1 MPNKIGRTTE
11 YEMSVVVM
19 RSAAA
24 KPGGYVT
31 LDELRIEIPHYIPL
45 TSGDLE
51 YSTTRPG
58 ERLWEQL
65 LRNIQS
71 HHKSPNNFICRGYLE
86 HIPGGGYA
94 ITEEGRKFLKDL
106 DSQ

>member
-1 MPNKIGRTTE
+1 MPSKVGRTTE
-11 YEMSVVVM
+11 YEMSVAVAK
-19 RSAAA
+19 SAAA

-31 LDELRIEIPHYIPL
+31 LDELRVEVPHYIPL
-45 TSGDLE
+45 TPGDLE

-58 ERLWEQL
+58 ECLWVQL

-71 HHKSPNNFICRGYLE
+71 HHKSPNNLICLGYLE

-94 ITEEGRKFLKDL
+94 ITDAGREFLESL
-106 DSQ
+106 DSE

>member
-1 MPNKIGRTTE
+1 VPSRIGRTNE
-11 YEMSVVVM
+11 YEISVVVM
-19 RSAAA
+19 RAAAA

-31 LDELRIEIPHYIPL
+31 LDELRTEIPHYIPL
-45 TSGDLE
+45 TPGDLE

-58 ERLWEQL
+58 ECLWEQL

-71 HHKSPNNFICRGYLE
+71 HHRNPNNFIRRGYLE

-94 ITEEGRKFLKDL
+94 ITDMGREFLKKL
-106 DSQ
+106 DSD

>member
-1 MPNKIGRTTE
+1 MPSKIGRTTE
-11 YEMSVVVM
+11 YEMSVTVM

-31 LDELRIEIPHYIPL
+31 LAELRDEIPHYIQL
-45 TSGDLE
+45 TPGDLE

-58 ERLWEQL
+58 ECLWEQL

-71 HHKSPNNFICRGYLE
+71 HHKSPNNFICLGYLE

-94 ITEEGRKFLKDL
+94 ITDIGREFLRVL
-106 DSQ
+106 DSE